1 MYVFLRYNSPKV
13 LGEGVFW
20 VLFVTS
26 KYHLVLISDYG
37 TVSLEVPEPKEYC
50 IKHKE
55 THWYCVSIFCKLIL

>member
-1 MYVFLRYNSPKV
+1 M
-13 LGEGVFW
+13 FW

-55 THWYCVSIFCKLIL
+55 THWYCVSIVCKLIS